1 MVYIWL
7 LDCDKNFH
15 FQISMEEKRFYKY
28 TEVFFL
34 LFSHIYYLY
43 RVLGLL
49 EKIEYTFEACYTV
62 ELVFLN
68 LLK

>member
-1 MVYIWL
+1 
-7 LDCDKNFH
+7 
-15 FQISMEEKRFYKY
+15 MEEKRFYKY

-43 RVLGLL
+43 KILGLL